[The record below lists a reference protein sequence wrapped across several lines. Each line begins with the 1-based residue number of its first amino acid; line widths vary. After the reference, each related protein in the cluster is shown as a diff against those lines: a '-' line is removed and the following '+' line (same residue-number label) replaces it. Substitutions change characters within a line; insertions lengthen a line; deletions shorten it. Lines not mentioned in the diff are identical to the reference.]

1 MIELKARGQAA
12 PPARRQVMPIG
23 IPLLLAVFVVVCLIV
38 LSTYAYVT
46 AEADRRRAQAHA
58 RRQTAVQNAVN
69 LAERACAALDT
80 GAAMPKGTT
89 WDAAAGEITV
99 AVKTGH
105 FLLSTLH
112 TVGAANTINRIIDV
126 FPANQQRQVAV
137 QLSMVLNAVVSQQ
150 LVPTV
155 DGTVVPVFEMMR
167 VTPAIKNMIRENKIA
182 QIGAAIQSGRES
194 GGLTNDGGLFD
205 LAKAG
210 RITVETAVQYA
221 TDAQTMRRRLGIA

>member
-99 AVKTGH
+99 AVKTG
-105 FLLSTLH
+105 
-112 TVGAANTINRIIDV
+112 G
-126 FPANQQRQVAV
+126 
-137 QLSMVLNAVVSQQ
+137 VLKAGVR
-150 LVPTV
+150 
-155 DGTVVPVFEMMR
+155 D
-167 VTPAIKNMIRENKIA
+167 
-182 QIGAAIQSGRES
+182 S
-194 GGLTNDGGLFD
+194 GGRH
-205 LAKAG
+205 
-210 RITVETAVQYA
+210 RIVWIKTVPENSGTQ
-221 TDAQTMRRRLGIA
+221 DEQTVSGWEQH